1 LKFKL
6 LWGWTARWHDA
17 AFRVIEEGGANPM
30 AERRQLSRRRM
41 ESMFAVVL
49 WAIGK
54 AVMVEVRRWICL
66 C

>member
-6 LWGWTARWHDA
+6 LWEWTVRWHDA
-17 AFRVIEEGGANPM
+17 AFRVIVEEGGANPM
-30 AERRQLSRRRM
+30 AVRRQLSRRRM

-54 AVMVEVRRWICL
+54 ASELIGEL
-66 C
+66 N